1 MILFAHG
8 FLLLNFTFMITQE
21 RKDFIIQTLENQRK
35 WVDDNSKL
43 IDEKCDHGYY
53 DFDIKTVPIRLIPI
67 IDEDVLISFANW
79 DAVIKE
85 NGWRN
90 IDRYS
95 PDDLVDWFIS
105 FQTSMEYLWF
115 DENWPS
121 DKLIK
126 RWKYYCWRFQD
137 SFFRADTPNIEE
149 IFLDAFSSYILWD

>member
-85 NGWRN
+85 NG
-90 IDRYS
+90 
-95 PDDLVDWFIS
+95 
-105 FQTSMEYLWF
+105 
-115 DENWPS
+115 
-121 DKLIK
+121 
-126 RWKYYCWRFQD
+126 
-137 SFFRADTPNIEE
+137 
-149 IFLDAFSSYILWD
+149 